1 MTSRRGVLKL
11 IGGGVV
17 LAAASAGGF
26 VAMNQPSRAAR
37 EAWRV
42 AGQETEHRR
51 RFLSYALLAPNP
63 HNRQPW
69 LVQLEGDDALTLYVD
84 LERRLPATDPFDRQ
98 ITIGCGAFLELLRL
112 AAAEEGYAAQITAFP
127 EGMPEVSSRLDA
139 RPVARVTF
147 VSGAASPDP
156 LFAHILARHTNREVY
171 EARDVE
177 PAKLAALVS
186 AGTAYGLQAVSC
198 GNDQTA
204 ERLRDITWRGHEMES
219 LTDYTMQESIDLMR
233 IGPAEVA
240 RHRDGISLEGPFIGL
255 GKLVGAVSR
264 EALADPKSDAFKQG
278 LDMYRPLAASA
289 RAFVW
294 LVNDGAIRDGQIAA
308 GRAYMR
314 LTLEAAAEGLAI
326 HPWSQT
332 LQEYPEMAALYREVH
347 DLIGAG
353 GRVQMLA
360 RAGYAKPV
368 VPAPRRG
375 LDAHLMS

>member
-1 MTSRRGVLKL
+1 
-11 IGGGVV
+11 
-17 LAAASAGGF
+17 
-26 VAMNQPSRAAR
+26 
-37 EAWRV
+37 
-42 AGQETEHRR
+42 
-51 RFLSYALLAPNP
+51 
-63 HNRQPW
+63 
-69 LVQLEGDDALTLYVD
+69 VQLEGDDALTLYVD

-98 ITIGCGAFLELLRL
+98 ITIGCGALLELLRL
-112 AAAEEGYAAQITAFP
+112 AAAEEGYDAQITAFP

-156 LFAHILARHTNREVY
+156 LFAHVLARHTNREVY

>member
-294 LVNDGAIRDGQIAA
+294 LVNDGAIRDGEIAA

-314 LTLEAAAEGLAI
+314 LALEAAAQGLAI